1 MLLTRGSGGTVPR
14 DGALDA
20 GEARDAVGLAA
31 GPAPAAADPAARA
44 PGRPA
49 GEPRLVVTEGQAAI
63 SLLDAVNP
71 LERAAREGDVFAR
84 DQGHT
89 SSVAQVTQR

>member
-1 MLLTRGSGGTVPR
+1 MLLGRGVGGPPLR
-14 DGALDA
+14 PWPLDA
-20 GEARDAVGLAA
+20 GEARDAVGLTA

-49 GEPRLVVTEGQAAI
+49 GQPRLVVTEGQAAV

-71 LERAAREGDVFAR
+71 LERAAREGDVLAR